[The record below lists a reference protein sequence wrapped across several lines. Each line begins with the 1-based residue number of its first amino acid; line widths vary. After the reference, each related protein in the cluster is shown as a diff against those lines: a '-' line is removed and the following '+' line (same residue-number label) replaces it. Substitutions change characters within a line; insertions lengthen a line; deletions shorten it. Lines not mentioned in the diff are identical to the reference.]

1 MNVMIWIVLGLVAWS
16 LGLLFLMVLMRMASD
31 EERAA
36 LRQEELL
43 KPLPRVIDTRATFG
57 EFALLNRGP
66 GLALDVGETW
76 VIWRREW
83 RRAA

>member
-43 KPLPRVIDTRATFG
+43 KPRVIDTRATFG
-57 EFALLNRGP
+57 EFALLNRGT
-66 GLALDVGETW
+66 GLAVDAGETW